1 MRNKNKNTIFAKN
14 FKIMKATLYT
24 EEMQQCEPANEK
36 KLAIAEEKPAK
47 VNPPRQNYYIV
58 DYKALAKP
66 TLMAALIFVVFLVAL
81 FAI

>member
-1 MRNKNKNTIFAKN
+1 
-14 FKIMKATLYT
+14 
-24 EEMQQCEPANEK
+24 MQQCEPANEK

>member
-1 MRNKNKNTIFAKN
+1 
-14 FKIMKATLYT
+14 MKATLYT
-24 EEMQQCEPANEK
+24 EEMQQCEPVDEK
-36 KLAIAEEKPAK
+36 QLEIAEDKPAK

-66 TLMAALIFVVFLVAL
+66 TIIAALIFVVFIIAL